1 MVFLVVMYGCESWTI
16 KKTEC
21 QRIDAFE
28 LWCWR
33 RLLRVPWTA
42 RKSNQSILKE
52 ISPGCSLEGLMLKLK
67 LQYFGHLIQRADSS
81 KKTLMLGK
89 IEGPRRRG
97 PQRVRWLDGITD
109 SMDMSLSKLRELV
122 MDREAWRAA
131 VRGVTE
137 SGTIETELKF
147 GNSTASSLRTFHP
160 EGCSSSLDRE
170 GLKSV
175 LDKLFG
181 KRLLQVGRYLVS
193 HKAWMKTVPTENCD
207 VLMTFPDTTD
217 DHTLLWLL
225 NHIRVGIPELIV
237 QVRHHRHTRA
247 YAFFV
252 TATYESLLRGA
263 DELGLRK
270 AVKAEFGGGTRG
282 FSCEEDFIYENV
294 ESELRFFTSQER
306 QSIIRFW
313 LQNLRAKQG
322 EALHNVRFL
331 EDQPIIPELAARGI
345 IQQVFPVH
353 EQRILNRLMKS
364 WVQAVCENQPLDEIC
379 DYFGVKIAMYFAWLG
394 FYTSAMVYPAV
405 FGSVLYTFTEADQT
419 SRDVSCVVFALFN
432 VVWSTLFLEEWKRRG
447 AELAY
452 KWGTLDSPGEAVE
465 EPRPQFRGVRRISP
479 VTQAEEFYYPP
490 WKRLLFQMLEL
501 VLSVK
506 GLPRLARF
514 LPKVM
519 LALLVS
525 ASAEGY
531 KKLAVW
537 LNDMENYRLESAYE
551 KHLIIKVVLFQF
563 VNSYLSLFY
572 IGFYLKDMER
582 LKEMLATLLIT
593 RQFLQ
598 NVREVLQPHL
608 YRRLGR
614 GELGLRAAWEL
625 ARALLG
631 LLSLRRPARRH
642 LEPPA
647 EEGGSGSSS
656 GGGRR
661 CLSGGCGAPEEEEEA
676 TVERRP
682 AGEGGEVGDG
692 PRGGR
697 EEEDEEEEEEDEEE
711 EDEDEQG
718 EEGGLLDCGL
728 RLKKVSFAERGAGR
742 RRPGPSQEALLEE
755 GSPTMVEKGL
765 EPGVFTLAEE
775 DDEAEGAPSSP
786 EREPPPAVLLRRAGG
801 EGRDQGPDGGPDP
814 EPGSGDSARKQRRQ
828 NRSSWIDPPEEEH
841 SSQLTQAEL
850 ESCMKKYEDT
860 FQDYQEMFVQFGYVV
875 LFSSA
880 FPLAALCALI
890 NNLIEIRSDALKLC
904 TGLQRPFGQRV
915 ESIGQWQKVMEVMG
929 VLAIV
934 VNCYLIGQCG
944 QLQRLFPWLS
954 PEAAIVSV
962 VVLEHFALLLKYL
975 IHVAIPDIPGWVA
988 EEMAKLEYQRREA
1001 FKRHERQAQHRYQQ
1015 QQRRRREEEERQRHA
1030 EHHARRERDASGREE
1045 ARAEGS
1051 GLDPAAPEKTSAKA
1065 KGSGTGGHG
1074 PERPKRP
1081 GSLLAPNNVM
1091 KLKQIIP
1098 LQGKFLSSGASSSSP
1113 AGPGANLTTRPT
1125 PAQSP
1130 TGSDTRLPAFLS
1142 FKFLKSPET
1151 RRDPERSHSP
1161 PKAFHAG
1168 KLFPFGGA
1176 RAEAG
1181 SNGAGGQARQDGTL
1195 SGGGCRAQRSG
1206 LADEAAAEEPD
1217 TPRPEE
1223 EGSGHKL

>member
-1 MVFLVVMYGCESWTI
+1 MAEAASGAGDVT
-16 KKTEC
+16 
-21 QRIDAFE
+21 
-28 LWCWR
+28 
-33 RLLRVPWTA
+33 
-42 RKSNQSILKE
+42 
-52 ISPGCSLEGLMLKLK
+52 LEGE
-67 LQYFGHLIQRADSS
+67 R
-81 KKTLMLGK
+81 GK
-89 IEGPRRRG
+89 RP
-97 PQRVRWLDGITD
+97 P
-109 SMDMSLSKLRELV
+109 
-122 MDREAWRAA
+122 
-131 VRGVTE
+131 
-137 SGTIETELKF
+137 
-147 GNSTASSLRTFHP
+147 P
-160 EGCSSSLDRE
+160 EGEPAAPAS
-170 GLKSV
+170 GV

-181 KRLLQVGRYLVS
+181 KRLLQAGRYLVS
-193 HKAWMKTVPTENCD
+193 HKAWMKTVPTEDCD

-270 AVKAEFGGGTRG
+270 AVKAEFGGGTRS

-364 WVQAVCENQPLDEIC
+364 WVQAVCENQPLDDIC

-432 VVWSTLFLEEWKRRG
+432 VIWSTLFLEEWKRRG

-465 EPRPQFRGVRRISP
+465 EPRPQFRGIRRISP
-479 VTQAEEFYYPP
+479 ITRAEEFYYPP
-490 WKRLLFQMLEL
+490 WKRLLFQLLVSLPLCLACLICVFILMLGCFQLQEL

-506 GLPRLARF
+506 GLPRLVRF

-525 ASAEGY
+525 VSAEGY

-537 LNDMENYRLESAYE
+537 LNDMENYRLESTYE
-551 KHLIIKVVLFQF
+551 RHLIIKVVLFQF

-572 IGFYLKDMER
+572 IGFYLKDMDR

-593 RQFLQ
+593 RQLLQ

-608 YRRLGR
+608 YRRLGS
-614 GELGLRAAWEL
+614 GELGLRTILEL

-631 LLSLRRPARRH
+631 LLNPLRPDPRRH
-642 LEPPA
+642 LEA
-647 EEGGSGSSS
+647 QADEGGAGS
-656 GGGRR
+656 RR
-661 CLSGGCGAPEEEEEA
+661 CLGGGCGAPEEENEEEEEA
-676 TVERRP
+676 AVERRP
-682 AGEGGEVGDG
+682 AGEGGEVPEG
-692 PRGGR
+692 PRGGK
-697 EEEDEEEEEEDEEE
+697 EEDEEEDDD
-711 EDEDEQG
+711 EDEDEEYEG
-718 EEGGLLDCGL
+718 EEGSLLDCGL

-742 RRPGPSQEALLEE
+742 RRPGPSPDGLLEE

-775 DDEAEGAPSSP
+775 DDEPEGPPGSP
-786 EREPPPAVLLRRAGG
+786 GPEPQTVLLRRARG
-801 EGRDQGPDGGPDP
+801 EGRDQGPDGDRDT
-814 EPGSGDSARKQRRQ
+814 ETGSGDAAGRQ
-828 NRSSWIDPPEEEH
+828 KRHNRSSWIDPPEEEH
-841 SSQLTQAEL
+841 SPQLTQAEL

-880 FPLAALCALI
+880 FPLAALCALV
-890 NNLIEIRSDALKLC
+890 NNLIEIRSDAFKLC
-904 TGLQRPFGQRV
+904 TGLQRPFGRRV
-915 ESIGQWQKVMEVMG
+915 ESIGQWQKVMEAMG

-962 VVLEHFALLLKYL
+962 VVLEHLALLVKYL

-1001 FKRHERQAQHRYQQ
+1001 FKRHERQAQQRFQQ

-1030 EHHARRERDASGREE
+1030 EQQARRERDTGGREE
-1045 ARAEGS
+1045 ARAEAPGP
-1051 GLDPAAPEKTSAKA
+1051 DPVAERGAAKA
-1065 KGSGTGGHG
+1065 KGS
-1074 PERPKRP
+1074 ERPRRP
-1081 GSLLAPNNVM
+1081 GALLPPGPVLR
-1091 KLKQIIP
+1091 LKQIIP
-1098 LQGKFLSSGASSSSP
+1098 LQTRPPAPTVCAPPPRSP
-1113 AGPGANLTTRPT
+1113 A
-1125 PAQSP
+1125 
-1130 TGSDTRLPAFLS
+1130 DTRLPAFLS
-1142 FKFLKSPET
+1142 LRFLKA
-1151 RRDPERSHSP
+1151 PERGPSP
-1161 PKAFHAG
+1161 PRPG
-1168 KLFPFGGA
+1168 KLFAFSAREPSANGAPGGGA
-1176 RAEAG
+1176 RAHRSAG
-1181 SNGAGGQARQDGTL
+1181 
-1195 SGGGCRAQRSG
+1195 
-1206 LADEAAAEEPD
+1206 DEPAAAEPE
-1217 TPRPEE
+1217 PRPEDA
-1223 EGSGHKL
+1223 GHRP